1 MKYLEAA
8 KKGNETIRKHE
19 NLLSLYGYQD
29 IEVDFSLGR
38 GENNDVLIHEIEM
51 HFWNN
56 KYGYDVNVF
65 HYDKCYETDA
75 FLKDCEDIFVFL
87 RNLSNLET
95 CDFKEEVPK
104 YFLTKGIE
112 VTRIHSTS
120 KENYVWLDFL
130 KNEIKCTFIIFRN
143 NTAETIL
150 EPFEEEDDDVSP
162 TDKIWKDIEEF
173 EAIISNYIVNNLK
186 QSEWIVKINVD
197 VTKVTISKKQPNGVI
212 LSYDI
217 LSYSHNLF
225 EGKKIIDIFCEI
237 IYHLLKSNQPLKDL
251 KNQKYHIVNNPKNNK
266 SCFLFKKGEKIE
278 IQYDY
283 IKTSDYV
290 GIANDDTVPKWGIN
304 YDGMDG
310 HEFERFCAKVL
321 TLNGFQD
328 VKVTQGSGDQ
338 GIDII
343 ALKDGIKYGIQCKCH
358 NSTVGNRAVQEVF
371 AGKTFYQCHVGVV
384 LTNNYFTSSAIELAK
399 HDGVALWNRKK
410 LEELIDNCRTELL

>member
-8 KKGNETIRKHE
+8 RKGNETIRKYE

-65 HYDKCYETDA
+65 HYDKCYETEA

-95 CDFKEEVPK
+95 CDFKQEFPK

-112 VTRIHSTS
+112 VTRIHSIS
-120 KENYVWLDFL
+120 KENYVWLNFF

-150 EPFEEEDDDVSP
+150 EPFEEENDDVSP

-173 EAIISNYIVNNLK
+173 EAIFSNYIINNLK

-197 VTKVTISKKQPNGVI
+197 VTKVTISKKQPNGAI

-225 EGKKIIDIFCEI
+225 EGKKIIDTFCEI

-290 GIANDDTVPKWGIN
+290 GIANNDTVPKWGIN
-304 YDGMDG
+304 YDEMDG

-343 ALKDGIKYGIQCKCH
+343 AFKDGIKYGIQCKCY
-358 NSTVGNRAVQEVF
+358 NSTIGNRAVQEVF

-384 LTNNYFTSSAIELAK
+384 LTNSYFSSSAIELAK
-399 HDGVALWNRKK
+399 HDGIALWDRDK
-410 LEELIDNCRTELL
+410 LEAFVDNCRSELL